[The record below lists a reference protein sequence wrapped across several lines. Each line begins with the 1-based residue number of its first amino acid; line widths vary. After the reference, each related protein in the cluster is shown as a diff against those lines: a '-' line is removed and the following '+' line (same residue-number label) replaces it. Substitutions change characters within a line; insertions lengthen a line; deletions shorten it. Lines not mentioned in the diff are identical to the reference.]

1 ASARRLRASGNSG
14 SLRPARAVRPRR
26 RPSNV
31 RRAGAAI
38 RHRGDRRAQ
47 SPVPRP
53 ARAAACRARSPARA
67 DRQRRGIPRGGPR
80 APGGGRGVTR
90 LDDGALSRL
99 RAAVREPDLSR
110 TKYRLAGVA
119 GTGGMGTVYVV
130 EDTELKRRVA
140 LKVIDVPDAG
150 IEARLRREAQVL
162 ARLEHP
168 GIVPVHDVGSLPDGR
183 AFYTM
188 KWVQGDRLDRAL
200 ARPLP
205 LAERLRLFLRVAEAV
220 AFAHARGILHRD
232 LKPENVM
239 VGAFGEVLVLDWGLA
254 KILADAGDLL
264 PARRTGESA
273 VLGTPGFMSPEQRG
287 GESAT
292 VDARTDVYSLGAML
306 EWMAGG
312 DSPRPLQAIC
322 RKAMAARRE
331 DRYPD
336 V

>member
-1 ASARRLRASGNSG
+1 
-14 SLRPARAVRPRR
+14 
-26 RPSNV
+26 
-31 RRAGAAI
+31 
-38 RHRGDRRAQ
+38 
-47 SPVPRP
+47 
-53 ARAAACRARSPARA
+53 
-67 DRQRRGIPRGGPR
+67 
-80 APGGGRGVTR
+80 VTR
-90 LDDGALSRL
+90 LDDSALSRL

-119 GTGGMGTVYVV
+119 GAGGMGTVYVV

-140 LKVIDVPDAG
+140 LKVIDVPDSG

-205 LAERLRLFLRVAEAV
+205 LTERLRLFLRIAEAV
-220 AFAHARGILHRD
+220 AFAHAQGVLHRD

-254 KILADAGDLL
+254 KVLGDGELAPVRD
-264 PARRTGESA
+264 TGESA
-273 VLGTPGFMSPEQRG
+273 VLGTPGFMSPEQQSG
-287 GESAT
+287 GSAG
-292 VDARTDVYSLGAML
+292 VDARADVYSLGAL
-306 EWMAGG
+306 LRWMAAG
-312 DSPRPLQAIC
+312 QAPVALRGIIA
-322 RKAMAARRE
+322 KATAQHLG

-336 V
+336 VLSLAQDVTRFLDGAAVSAYRETFLDRAVRVAKRHRIAIGIVLAYLTGRALIFLFTGR

>member
-1 ASARRLRASGNSG
+1 M
-14 SLRPARAVRPRR
+14 
-26 RPSNV
+26 
-31 RRAGAAI
+31 
-38 RHRGDRRAQ
+38 
-47 SPVPRP
+47 
-53 ARAAACRARSPARA
+53 
-67 DRQRRGIPRGGPR
+67 
-80 APGGGRGVTR
+80 TR
-90 LDDGALSRL
+90 LDDEAVSRL
-99 RAAVREPDLSR
+99 RAVVREPDLSQ

-140 LKVIDVPDAG
+140 LKVLDVPDAG

-168 GIVPVHDVGSLPDGR
+168 GIVPVHDAGALSDGR

-188 KWVQGDRLDRAL
+188 KWVQGDRLDRRL
-200 ARPLP
+200 SQPVP

-220 AFAHARGILHRD
+220 AFAHARGVLHRD

-239 VGAFGEVLVLDWGLA
+239 VGAFGEILVLDWGLA
-254 KILADAGDLL
+254 KVLAEAGDLV

-273 VLGTPGFMSPEQRG
+273 VLGTPGFMSPEQGG

-306 EWMAGG
+306 QWMADK
-312 DSPRPLQAIC
+312 DSSRPLQAIS

-336 V
+336 VLSLAADVARFLDGEAVSADAESVLRRVARVAKRHRVALGIVLAYLAGRALILLFTGR

>member
-1 ASARRLRASGNSG
+1 M
-14 SLRPARAVRPRR
+14 
-26 RPSNV
+26 
-31 RRAGAAI
+31 
-38 RHRGDRRAQ
+38 
-47 SPVPRP
+47 
-53 ARAAACRARSPARA
+53 
-67 DRQRRGIPRGGPR
+67 
-80 APGGGRGVTR
+80 TR
-90 LDDGALSRL
+90 LDDEAVSRL
-99 RAAVREPDLSR
+99 RAVVREPDLSQ

-130 EDTELKRRVA
+130 EDTDLKRRVA
-140 LKVIDVPDAG
+140 LKVLDVPDAG

-168 GIVPVHDVGSLPDGR
+168 GIVPVHDAGALPDGR

-188 KWVQGDRLDRAL
+188 KWVQGDRLDRRL
-200 ARPLP
+200 SQPVP

-220 AFAHARGILHRD
+220 AFAHARGVLHRD

-239 VGAFGEVLVLDWGLA
+239 VGAFGEILVLDWGLA
-254 KILADAGDLL
+254 KVLAEAGDLV

-273 VLGTPGFMSPEQRG
+273 VLGTPGFMSPEQGG

-306 EWMAGG
+306 QWMADK
-312 DSPRPLQAIC
+312 DSSRPLQAIS

-336 V
+336 VLSLAADVARFLDGEAVSADAESVLRRVARVAKRHRVALGIVLAYLAGRALILLFTGR

>member
-1 ASARRLRASGNSG
+1 
-14 SLRPARAVRPRR
+14 
-26 RPSNV
+26 
-31 RRAGAAI
+31 
-38 RHRGDRRAQ
+38 
-47 SPVPRP
+47 
-53 ARAAACRARSPARA
+53 
-67 DRQRRGIPRGGPR
+67 
-80 APGGGRGVTR
+80 VTR

-205 LAERLRLFLRVAEAV
+205 LAERLRLFLRIAEAV
-220 AFAHARGILHRD
+220 AFAHAQGVLHRD

-239 VGAFGEVLVLDWGLA
+239 VGAFSEVLVLDWGLA
-254 KILADAGDLL
+254 KVLGDGELL
-264 PARRTGESA
+264 PVRNTGESA
-273 VLGTPGFMSPEQRG
+273 ILGTAGFMSPEQQSG
-287 GESAT
+287 GSAG
-292 VDARTDVYSLGAML
+292 VDARTDVYSLGAL
-306 EWMAGG
+306 LRWMAADHAPAALRGIIAK
-312 DSPRPLQAIC
+312 AIAE
-322 RKAMAARRE
+322 RQD

-336 V
+336 IPSLAQDVTRFLDGAAVSAYRETFFDRAVRVAKRHRIAIGIVLAYLAGRALIFLFTGR

>member
-1 ASARRLRASGNSG
+1 
-14 SLRPARAVRPRR
+14 
-26 RPSNV
+26 
-31 RRAGAAI
+31 
-38 RHRGDRRAQ
+38 
-47 SPVPRP
+47 
-53 ARAAACRARSPARA
+53 
-67 DRQRRGIPRGGPR
+67 
-80 APGGGRGVTR
+80 VTR
-90 LDDGALSRL
+90 LDEEAVSRL
-99 RAAVREPDLSR
+99 RAVVREPDLSQ

-130 EDTELKRRVA
+130 EDSDLKRRVA
-140 LKVIDVPDAG
+140 LKVLDVPDAG

-168 GIVPVHDVGSLPDGR
+168 GIVPVHDAGALPDGR

-188 KWVQGDRLDRAL
+188 KWVQGDRLDRRL
-200 ARPLP
+200 SQPVP

-220 AFAHARGILHRD
+220 AFAHARGVLHRD

-254 KILADAGDLL
+254 KVLADSGDLV

-292 VDARTDVYSLGAML
+292 ADARTDVYSLGAML
-306 EWMAGG
+306 QWMAGK
-312 DSPRPLQAIC
+312 DSSRPLQAIS
-322 RKAMAARRE
+322 RKATAARRE

-336 V
+336 VLSLAADVARFLDGQAVSADVESILRRVARVAKRHRVALGIVLAYLAGRALILLFTGR